1 MWATSTGKENPK
13 HNPGNNGTGK
23 YWHFLC
29 NHSWPEQHEFIR
41 PWLYCYCFPVP
52 SFRWKWADR
61 PSVHL
66 RRKLLCFPVKLGGQS
81 QTTRTLFD
89 SKASYFYLPPS
100 ALQLAFV
107 FSMTLCLHIFS
118 LLNTF
123 SPFGSHLCDHL
134 RAEYLGFF
142 SCFVSAIVAF
152 MFACGDALIKRHLRH
167 GMTKDTCIS
176 ISVLA
181 KKPGSVVLPPLFK
194 NNNKKVFFFYCVAS
208 LVSPP
213 LRYIPAS
220 LHTKV
225 LPQAACHLLLT
236 FSE

>member
-1 MWATSTGKENPK
+1 MQICDDSHLRLNFGRNCAPWNLNLHLVWTDHCSYCTCELLQQERKTQST
-13 HNPGNNGTGK
+13 T
-23 YWHFLC
+23 LRIM
-29 NHSWPEQHEFIR
+29 EQESTDIFYVIIHDLNSMSLLG
-41 PWLYCYCFPVP
+41 PDCTLP

-89 SKASYFYLPPS
+89 SYFYPPPS

-118 LLNTF
+118 PLNTF

-152 MFACGDALIKRHLRH
+152 MFACGDALIKRLTSARYDKGHLH
-167 GMTKDTCIS
+167 FYIS
-176 ISVLA
+176 IS
-181 KKPGSVVLPPLFK
+181 
-194 NNNKKVFFFYCVAS
+194 
-208 LVSPP
+208 
-213 LRYIPAS
+213 
-220 LHTKV
+220 
-225 LPQAACHLLLT
+225 
-236 FSE
+236 

>member
-1 MWATSTGKENPK
+1 MQICDDSHLRLKFGRNRAPLKLKFAFGVNRPLQLLYMWATSTGKENPK
-13 HNPGNNGTGK
+13 HNPENNGTGK

-41 PWLYCYCFPVP
+41 PRLYCYCFPLP

-89 SKASYFYLPPS
+89 SYFYPLPS

-107 FSMTLCLHIFS
+107 FSMTLFLHIFS
-118 LLNTF
+118 PLNTF

-134 RAEYLGFF
+134 RAEYLGFL

-152 MFACGDALIKRHLRH
+152 MFACGDALIKRLTSARYDKGHLH
-167 GMTKDTCIS
+167 FYIS
-176 ISVLA
+176 IS
-181 KKPGSVVLPPLFK
+181 
-194 NNNKKVFFFYCVAS
+194 
-208 LVSPP
+208 
-213 LRYIPAS
+213 
-220 LHTKV
+220 
-225 LPQAACHLLLT
+225 
-236 FSE
+236 